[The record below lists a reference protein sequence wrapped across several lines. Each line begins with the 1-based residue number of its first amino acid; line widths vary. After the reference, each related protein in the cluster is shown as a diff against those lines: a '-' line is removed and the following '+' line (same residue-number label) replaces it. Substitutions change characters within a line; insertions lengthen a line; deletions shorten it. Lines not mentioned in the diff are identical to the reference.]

1 MRLEA
6 RKVSFRYHTRQSWI
20 LQDLDF
26 GVEQGERVGLLAP
39 SGYGKTTLA
48 MLLAGYL
55 KPSKGEILL
64 DGMPMQSRGVCPV
77 QLICQHPE
85 YAVNPRWRL
94 RRVLEESGQMQK
106 DMLDSSGIERE
117 WLDRFPRELSG
128 GELQRFCVARALM
141 SSPSFLICDE
151 ISTMLDVVT
160 QAQIWN
166 RICDEAD
173 SRNMGI
179 VVITHNPSLAER
191 ICSRIFD
198 L

>member
-106 DMLDSSGIERE
+106 DMLDSIGIERE
-117 WLDRFPRELSG
+117 WLDRFRGSCQGESCSGSAWRE
-128 GELQRFCVARALM
+128 
-141 SSPSFLICDE
+141 P
-151 ISTMLDVVT
+151 
-160 QAQIWN
+160 
-166 RICDEAD
+166 
-173 SRNMGI
+173 
-179 VVITHNPSLAER
+179 
-191 ICSRIFD
+191 
-198 L
+198 

>member
-1 MRLEA
+1 M
-6 RKVSFRYHTRQSWI
+6 SFRYHTRQSWI

-106 DMLDSSGIERE
+106 DMLDSIGIERE